1 MMNTTESPEDQGL
14 WRKEIVARMDSFED
28 KLDGNTNATQRIEA
42 STTELLEVLNSWKGA
57 MRVLDVLG
65 KVAKPIT
72 AISAL
77 VAAVF
82 AMWPK
87 K

>member
-1 MMNTTESPEDQGL
+1 MNTTESPEDQGL